1 MKLEV
6 NSQGFFRVKL
16 PDGKYLMD
24 SDLMLLM
31 SSSHRSKIMTYG
43 SEASALSGYAHYK
56 ALRERTGYAFSE
68 VVIEDDFKPAN

>member
-1 MKLEV
+1 
-6 NSQGFFRVKL
+6 
-16 PDGKYLMD
+16 
-24 SDLMLLM
+24 MLLM